1 MWSARQLYAGTDY
14 ARSRALSV
22 LSLFGIEFN
31 PPKLEIDPDVDFD
44 MNIVSDIPDKYA
56 GLIIVTEYLRQHA
69 NIFPDIEVIVAMIK
83 PEIMEF
89 SEALFHALQAGK
101 PVDNMQ
107 LLLAIGDRRQI
118 KVVCLINNKPPEIY
132 HIDKLNWIKSN
143 VCQRTP
149 PPIEGISY
157 NLALL
162 LENKW
167 NRHNYV
173 K

>member
-1 MWSARQLYAGTDY
+1 MWSARQLYAGADY

-22 LSLFGIEFN
+22 LSLFGVEFN
-31 PPKLEIDPDVDFD
+31 PPKLEIDPEVNFDIDV
-44 MNIVSDIPDKYA
+44 VCDIPDKYA
-56 GLIIVTEYLRQHA
+56 GLIVVTEYLRSYA
-69 NIFPDIEVIVAMIK
+69 NIFPYIETIIAIFK

-89 SEALFHALQAGK
+89 SEALFHTLQKGE
-101 PVDNMQ
+101 PVDHMQ
-107 LLLAIGDRRQI
+107 LLLAVGDRRHI
-118 KVVCLINNKPPEIY
+118 KLVCIMNKKLREIY
-132 HIDKLNWIKSN
+132 SIDRLNWVKSS
-143 VCQRTP
+143 VIEPTP

-167 NRHNYV
+167 NDHNYI